1 MYDVRRTI
9 MRTMYDCQ
17 VERLSKARVLSTAV
31 ALADREGIDAVTMRR
46 LAEELG
52 AGAMSLYYH
61 VPGKDALR
69 DGMVDLV
76 FGEIELPVS
85 DGDWRAAMRRRAMST
100 REALRRHPWAVG
112 LMESTKTPGPS
123 DLRLH
128 EAVLRCLREA
138 GFSVELALQ
147 AYSVQDAYIYG
158 YALQERGMAYPTQ
171 QQFAETASKRVQ
183 QMESAM
189 EDVARAYPYLAEVV
203 GGHVAQRGH
212 DFSEAFEFG
221 LDVILEG
228 LERLRARS

>member
-1 MYDVRRTI
+1 M
-9 MRTMYDCQ
+9 
-17 VERLSKARVLSTAV
+17 ERLSRGRVLATAV
-31 ALADREGIDAVTMRR
+31 ALADREGIEAVTMRR

-69 DGMVDLV
+69 DGMVDIV
-76 FGEIELPVS
+76 FGEIELPAS
-85 DGDWRAAMRRRAMST
+85 DGDWRAAMRRRAIST

-112 LMESTKTPGPS
+112 LMESTKTPGPA

-128 EAVLRCLREA
+128 DAVLRCLREA
-138 GFSVELALQ
+138 GFTVDLAVQ

-171 QQFAETASKRVQ
+171 QEFAKTASQRVQ
-183 QMESAM
+183 HMEATI

-221 LDVILEG
+221 LGIILDG
-228 LERLRARS
+228 LESLRAKLPGPPEELKPLG